1 MSLPITNFPLISN
14 SFTSTFHL
22 GCKNEIDF
30 RLLQK
35 KRNEKTHILSRLQNK
50 NRRKKTLIF
59 YLNSNCADFAQLK
72 FSSKNTKL
80 FLCDKYM
87 TTIPSEVQIWFI
99 KICRKFIGCFL
110 ACFLSAFSF
119 LFCFSLT
126 VSLPRSHK

>member
-22 GCKNEIDF
+22 GCKNEEFSITTKKEK
-30 RLLQK
+30 QK
-35 KRNEKTHILSRLQNK
+35 NTHSFQTSKQKFLEKKLF
-50 NRRKKTLIF
+50 IF